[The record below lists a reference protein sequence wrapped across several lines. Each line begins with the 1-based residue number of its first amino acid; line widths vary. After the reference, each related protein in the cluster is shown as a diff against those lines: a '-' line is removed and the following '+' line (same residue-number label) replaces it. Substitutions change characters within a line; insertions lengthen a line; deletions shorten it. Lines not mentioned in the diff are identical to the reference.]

1 MEYIAEIRNVS
12 KKFGDETVVRE
23 VTMSLEA
30 GKIYGVAGRN
40 GSGKTVLFKMII
52 GFLRPSSGKIFVHGK
67 EIGKDVDFAE
77 DIGIIIETPG
87 FLVSFNGYKNLEYL
101 DCIKKQIGKEEIR
114 LSMKLVGLDP
124 DSKKKVKKYSFGMRQ
139 RLGIA
144 QAIMEHP
151 KYLILDEPMN
161 GLDREGAANIRAL
174 FLKLKEEGVTILLA
188 SHHRED
194 IEELCDEVYEME
206 DGRLRRISVFNLS
219 EEGDLSK

>member
-1 MEYIAEIRNVS
+1 
-12 KKFGDETVVRE
+12 
-23 VTMSLEA
+23 
-30 GKIYGVAGRN
+30 
-40 GSGKTVLFKMII
+40 
-52 GFLRPSSGKIFVHGK
+52 
-67 EIGKDVDFAE
+67 
-77 DIGIIIETPG
+77 
-87 FLVSFNGYKNLEYL
+87 
-101 DCIKKQIGKEEIR
+101 
-114 LSMKLVGLDP
+114 MKLVGLDP

>member
-12 KKFGDETVVRE
+12 KRFGDETVVRE

-87 FLVSFNGYKNLEYL
+87 FLGSFNGYKNLEYL
-101 DCIKKQIGKEEIR
+101 ACIKKQIGKEEIR
-114 LSMKLVGLDP
+114 QSMKLVGLDP

-144 QAIMEHP
+144 QA
-151 KYLILDEPMN
+151 ILDEPMN

>member
-12 KKFGDETVVRE
+12 KRFGDETVVRE

-87 FLVSFNGYKNLEYL
+87 FLGSFHGY
-101 DCIKKQIGKEEIR
+101 IW
-114 LSMKLVGLDP
+114 P
-124 DSKKKVKKYSFGMRQ
+124 ASKSRSERKRF
-139 RLGIA
+139 A
-144 QAIMEHP
+144 
-151 KYLILDEPMN
+151 
-161 GLDREGAANIRAL
+161 RA
-174 FLKLKEEGVTILLA
+174 
-188 SHHRED
+188 
-194 IEELCDEVYEME
+194 
-206 DGRLRRISVFNLS
+206 
-219 EEGDLSK
+219 